1 MSMRQ
6 SKIELGTSVFSCFLE
21 KLNRTIIWIFLLKK
35 LVEVELEVVGMLVL
49 PLRLQTTLP
58 RSLPESSD

>member
-1 MSMRQ
+1 MRQ

-35 LVEVELEVVGMLVL
+35 LVEVELEVDY
-49 PLRLQTTLP
+49 PEFFSF
-58 RSLPESSD
+58 SL